1 MGFRAHL
8 SQAFFSPPRALP
20 SQFSQIPRP
29 VAFLRA
35 EPDSGKHSKSAT
47 EANPAGQA
55 LSAWEWDWIDL
66 GGEG

>member
-8 SQAFFSPPRALP
+8 SQAFLPPPQAWSAHL
-20 SQFSQIPRP
+20 SWIPGP
-29 VAFLRA
+29 ETLLRA
-35 EPDSGKHSKSAT
+35 EPDPGKHSRSAT
-47 EANPAGQA
+47 QANPAAQA